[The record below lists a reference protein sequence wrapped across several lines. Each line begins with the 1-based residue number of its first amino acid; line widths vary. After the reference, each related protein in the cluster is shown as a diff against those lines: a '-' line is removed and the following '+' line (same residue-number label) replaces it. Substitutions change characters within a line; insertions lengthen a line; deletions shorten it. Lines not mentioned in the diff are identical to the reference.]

1 MAGVRWSCTRHAR
14 DSGSLP
20 SPLNP
25 CVDGAGA
32 MQHVAHGM
40 RSDAIGIDGEAMA
53 DTITGRA
60 S

>member
-1 MAGVRWSCTRHAR
+1 MAGVRSSCTHHVA

-40 RSDAIGIDGEAMA
+40 RSDAIGIDG
-53 DTITGRA
+53 DTIAGRT